1 MCGSASPTQFCPP
14 LLRAEQPPLL
24 PLLPLQL
31 PLPSPWEVR
40 QLPLLVQ
47 PLWPL
52 PLLLLPLRRVPSPV
66 RLRLVL
72 LLRLLLPLLPWFWG
86 MLLPR
91 LGRLPR
97 LLWPAPLGAPLRP
110 ELASAD
116 RLG

>member
-1 MCGSASPTQFCPP
+1 MAGCCVPWRLRVACMCGSASPTQFCPP
-14 LLRAEQPPLL
+14 LLRVELPPLL

-31 PLPSPWEVR
+31 PLPSLWEMR

-47 PLWPL
+47 PLCPL
-52 PLLLLPLRRVPSPV
+52 PLLLS
-66 RLRLVL
+66 L
-72 LLRLLLPLLPWFWG
+72 LLLPWFWG
-86 MLLPR
+86 MLLLR